1 MKFNVNQQDLQQA
14 LNYCQG
20 VIEKR
25 STLPILSNIL
35 LDVSNSKL
43 IITATDL
50 DLIFVHQLNNI
61 EVLEEGKTTTTSSI
75 MYDIVR
81 KFSSGK
87 KINLSLTDISKL
99 QVESEKSIFN
109 LNCISATEFPLTD
122 ENFNENEFV
131 IKSKQLLKL
140 LNKCKFSVSNDETR
154 HYLSGIYF
162 HQTEVEDKNYL
173 TAVATD
179 SHRMSI
185 SKIRLDQ
192 KIDFEPIILPKKTIF
207 QLCSLLDS
215 YDGDVK
221 VSNLKS
227 KIKFELNN
235 SILISKLIDGKF
247 PNYIQVIPKNNQK
260 KLEIDLKLFLNSVD
274 RVASVS
280 LDKKD
285 GVKFNLSKDILDL
298 SVNNTNSGDG
308 KETLNVKFDHD
319 LEISIE
325 ADQSYGNGFLLPL
338 GPLRELPSR
347 LNQVDFKVYHTYT
360 ERNQNYTM
368 KYVIDEL
375 ENPYHGVSIKL
386 CKWANEKVIHAISAI
401 GSPKRFYNLLEQS
414 GFILANTTSLL
425 DHEHIPR
432 SYFEETKESTI
443 FITEKDATKLKNYSN
458 PKIWVVKVKMVLNK
472 PINKLIE
479 EKIAPLVKPV
489 C

>member
-35 LDVSNSKL
+35 LEAKESKL
-43 IITATDL
+43 TITATDL
-50 DLIFVHQLNNI
+50 DLIFIHQLNNV
-61 EVLEEGKTTTTSSI
+61 EVLEEGKTTTTSST
-75 MYDIVR
+75 MYDIIR

-87 KINLSLTDISKL
+87 KINLTLTDGKL
-99 QVESEKSIFN
+99 HVESEKSIFN

-122 ENFNENEFV
+122 ENFNQNEFL

-154 HYLSGIYF
+154 HYLSGIFF

-215 YDGDVK
+215 YDGEVK
-221 VSNLKS
+221 VSNVKS

-285 GVKFNLSKDILDL
+285 GVKFSLSKDLLDL

-308 KETLNVKFDHD
+308 KETLSVKFEHD
-319 LEISIE
+319 LEISFNSRYLIDVASQLDGEKIE
-325 ADQSYGNGFLLPL
+325 IFFND
-338 GPLRELPSR
+338 
-347 LNQVDFKVYHTYT
+347 T
-360 ERNQNYTM
+360 
-368 KYVIDEL
+368 
-375 ENPYHGVSIKL
+375 
-386 CKWANEKVIHAISAI
+386 
-401 GSPKRFYNLLEQS
+401 GSPALIKDPSDFDS
-414 GFILANTTSLL
+414 
-425 DHEHIPR
+425 
-432 SYFEETKESTI
+432 I
-443 FITEKDATKLKNYSN
+443 F
-458 PKIWVVKVKMVLNK
+458 VVMPMKG
-472 PINKLIE
+472 
-479 EKIAPLVKPV
+479 
-489 C
+489 

>member
-35 LDVSNSKL
+35 LDASHSKL
-43 IITATDL
+43 TITATDL
-50 DLIFVHQLNNI
+50 DLIFIHQLNNVEI
-61 EVLEEGKTTTTSSI
+61 LEEGKTTTTSSI
-75 MYDIVR
+75 MYDIIR
-81 KFSSGK
+81 KFNSGK

-122 ENFNENEFV
+122 ENFNQNEFV

-185 SKIRLDQ
+185 SKVRLEE
-192 KIDFEPIILPKKTIF
+192 KIDFDPIILPKKTIF

-247 PNYIQVIPKNNQK
+247 PNYVQVIPKNNQK

-285 GVKFNLSKDILDL
+285 GVKFNLSKDTLDL

-308 KETLNVKFDHD
+308 KETLGVKFDHE
-319 LEISIE
+319 LEISF
-325 ADQSYGNGFLLPL
+325 N
-338 GPLRELPSR
+338 SR
-347 LNQVDFKVYHTYT
+347 YL
-360 ERNQNYTM
+360 
-368 KYVIDEL
+368 IDVASQLDGDRVEIFF
-375 ENPYHGVSIKL
+375 NDT
-386 CKWANEKVIHAISAI
+386 
-401 GSPKRFYNLLEQS
+401 GSPALIKDPGDFDS
-414 GFILANTTSLL
+414 
-425 DHEHIPR
+425 
-432 SYFEETKESTI
+432 I
-443 FITEKDATKLKNYSN
+443 F
-458 PKIWVVKVKMVLNK
+458 VVMPMKG
-472 PINKLIE
+472 
-479 EKIAPLVKPV
+479 
-489 C
+489 

>member
-35 LDVSNSKL
+35 LNVNNSKL
-43 IITATDL
+43 TITATDL
-50 DLIFVHQLNNI
+50 DLIFIHQLNNV

-75 MYDIVR
+75 MYDIIR

-122 ENFNENEFV
+122 ENFNQNEFV

-185 SKIRLDQ
+185 SKIRLDK

-207 QLCSLLDS
+207 QLCSLLED
-215 YDGDVK
+215 YEGDVK
-221 VSNLKS
+221 ISNVKS

-235 SILISKLIDGKF
+235 STLISKLIDGKF
-247 PNYIQVIPKNNQK
+247 PNYVQVIPKENQK
-260 KLEIDLKLFLNSVD
+260 KLEVDLKLFLDSVD

-285 GVKFNLSKDILDL
+285 GVKFSLTKNTLDL

-308 KETLNVKFDHD
+308 KESLSVSFEHELDISFNSRYLIDVASQLDGEKI
-319 LEISIE
+319 EI
-325 ADQSYGNGFLLPL
+325 F
-338 GPLRELPSR
+338 
-347 LNQVDFKVYHTYT
+347 FKDT
-360 ERNQNYTM
+360 
-368 KYVIDEL
+368 
-375 ENPYHGVSIKL
+375 
-386 CKWANEKVIHAISAI
+386 
-401 GSPKRFYNLLEQS
+401 GSPAL
-414 GFILANTTSLL
+414 I
-425 DHEHIPR
+425 
-432 SYFEETKESTI
+432 
-443 FITEKDATKLKNYSN
+443 KDPADFNSIY
-458 PKIWVVKVKMVLNK
+458 VVMPMKG
-472 PINKLIE
+472 
-479 EKIAPLVKPV
+479 
-489 C
+489 

>member
-35 LDVSNSKL
+35 LDAHSSKL
-43 IITATDL
+43 TITATDL
-50 DLIFVHQLNNI
+50 DLIFIHQLNNVEVI
-61 EVLEEGKTTTTSSI
+61 EDGKTTTTSSI
-75 MYDIVR
+75 MYDIIR
-81 KFSSGK
+81 KLSSGK

-122 ENFNENEFV
+122 ENFNQNKFV

-140 LNKCKFSVSNDETR
+140 LNKCKFSVSSDETR
-154 HYLSGIYF
+154 HYLSGVYF
-162 HQTEVEDKNYL
+162 HQTEVDGKNYL

-215 YDGDVK
+215 YDGDVE
-221 VSNLKS
+221 VSNIKS

-235 SILISKLIDGKF
+235 SVLISKLIDGKF

-285 GVKFNLSKDILDL
+285 GVKFNLTKNTLDL

-308 KETLNVKFDHD
+308 KETLSVKFDYD
-319 LEISIE
+319 LEISFNSRYLIDVASQLNGERIE
-325 ADQSYGNGFLLPL
+325 IFFND
-338 GPLRELPSR
+338 
-347 LNQVDFKVYHTYT
+347 T
-360 ERNQNYTM
+360 
-368 KYVIDEL
+368 
-375 ENPYHGVSIKL
+375 
-386 CKWANEKVIHAISAI
+386 
-401 GSPKRFYNLLEQS
+401 GSPALIKDPGDFDS
-414 GFILANTTSLL
+414 
-425 DHEHIPR
+425 
-432 SYFEETKESTI
+432 I
-443 FITEKDATKLKNYSN
+443 F
-458 PKIWVVKVKMVLNK
+458 VVMPMKG
-472 PINKLIE
+472 
-479 EKIAPLVKPV
+479 
-489 C
+489 